1 MSQITVDEIYTQM
14 IDLEHELLIK
24 PRLEVAEFLGL
35 DTEKVTKDTVFVLHG
50 NHRVGL
56 PSFIRFS
63 TFIEKGAAIM
73 MDNPDKVKLGIG
85 FVV

>member
-1 MSQITVDEIYTQM
+1 MSTITVDEIYTQM

-24 PRLEVAEFLGL
+24 PRLEVAEFFGL

-50 NHRVGL
+50 NPRAGL
-56 PSFIRFS
+56 PNFIRFS
-63 TFIEKGAAIM
+63 MLLEKGTAIM
-73 MDNPDKVKLGIG
+73 MDDPDKIKLDIG